1 MNLIFRLRT
10 AGSRAVDLYDSPWE
24 SSAAESPVGSQLLK
38 ILSLVF
44 LFRTSETGT
53 WSRDLTAKALVLDDL
68 MIGLL
73 MLVWFCNMVS
83 INISKEGSK
92 LEVW

>member
-10 AGSRAVDLYDSPWE
+10 AGSRAVDPYDIPSG
-24 SSAAESPVGSQLLK
+24 SSFAGSLVGSQPRK

-44 LFRTSETGT
+44 LFWISETGNLR
-53 WSRDLTAKALVLDDL
+53 RDLTAKALVLNPL

-73 MLVWFCNMVS
+73 ILV
-83 INISKEGSK
+83 
-92 LEVW
+92 